1 MINQSYISLHSIA
14 LAAFLVLLGSNWPF
28 FGIAKNQIGE
38 DHEGIFCWRGNIH
51 RERLDSTKVDF
62 LKNLF
67 LE

>member
-1 MINQSYISLHSIA
+1 MANQSNISLHSIA
-14 LAAFLVLLGSNWPF
+14 LVAFLVLLGSNWPF
-28 FGIAKNQIGE
+28 SKTIKNQIDGDYE
-38 DHEGIFCWRGNIH
+38 ETFCWRGNIH